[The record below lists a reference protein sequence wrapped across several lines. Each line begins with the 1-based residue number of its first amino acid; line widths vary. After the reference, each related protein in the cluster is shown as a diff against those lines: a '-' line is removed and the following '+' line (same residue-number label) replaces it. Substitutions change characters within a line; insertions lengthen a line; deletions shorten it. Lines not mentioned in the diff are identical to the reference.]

1 MGYKGKGIDDNKV
14 QQYATQRIEM
24 GKKFS
29 EKIFGRAEIHF
40 LDAND
45 GLIKIKP
52 VISGKGFLPPLSMEL
67 DVGVA
72 ESY

>member
-1 MGYKGKGIDDNKV
+1 MGYKGKDIDDNKV

-24 GKKFS
+24 GKKIS
-29 EKIFGRAEIHF
+29 EKIFGPAEIHF
-40 LDAND
+40 LDASE